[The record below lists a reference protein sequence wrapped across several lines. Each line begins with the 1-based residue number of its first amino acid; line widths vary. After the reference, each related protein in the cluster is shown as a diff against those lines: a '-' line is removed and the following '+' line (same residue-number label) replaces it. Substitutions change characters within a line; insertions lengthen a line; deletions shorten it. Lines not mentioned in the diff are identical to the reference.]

1 MSIKIYQKEI
11 DDGIGELVKSTASVA
26 YCSEATIKKG
36 EVPFPELKTLTDL
49 EVERLGIA
57 KAENKDQIDLYYL
70 ESVLVSC
77 GWNKNDDVFMPEAT
91 WAARNTPEDKQFNF
105 MHDENDIIGH
115 ITGSYVLTKDGKA
128 VAEDAPMPED
138 FDIIT
143 QAVLYNSWTGEDNRD
158 RMQKIISEIEDD
170 KWYVSMECLFAGFN
184 YALIN
189 EQGEAKVL
197 ARDEQSSFLTK
208 HLRAYGGTGEYE
220 GYKVG
225 RALANISFSGKGLVE
240 KPANSRS
247 IILKR
252 DQKSS
257 ASVKFNFKESDP
269 QLSIGELNM
278 SDNTLLEK
286 QLAEVQAQLAEAK
299 TENEAIKAKIEEAKD
314 KEFASQIEAFEK
326 TAEESKATIDELN
339 ESIKS
344 TQARVAELEDALQTS
359 QSELAE
365 AMKEMDEMKKKEKN
379 GKRKASL
386 IEAGYEEESIDETV
400 AAFDALSDEAF
411 ETVVLASPMKKAKME
426 EKDKKKKEDEAEAAM
441 PDALKEAIEKK
452 KKQKEEKDAKA
463 EEEAEADLNQEAFE
477 EVETSEAALVEADE
491 HDPIEATRASV
502 ASWLET
508 HVLSNK

>member
-11 DDGIGELVKSTASVA
+11 DDGIGDLVKSQASVA
-26 YCSEATIKKG
+26 YCSEATIHKG
-36 EVPFPELKTLTDL
+36 S
-49 EVERLGIA
+49 VETTKEIISQNCSSDVLS
-57 KAENKDQIDLYYL
+57 KVVAENKDQIDLYYL
-70 ESVLVSC
+70 ESVLVST
-77 GWNKNDDVFMPEAT
+77 GWNKNDDVFLSQAT
-91 WAARNTPEDKQFNF
+91 WDARNTPEDKQFNF

-128 VAEDAPMPED
+128 VADDDTARPDE

-143 QAVLYNSWTGEDNRD
+143 QAVLYNSWTDEENRE

-170 KWYVSMECLFAGFN
+170 KWYVSMECLFSGFD
-184 YALIN
+184 YAVTN
-189 EQGEAKVL
+189 EEGVAKIL
-197 ARDEQSSFLTK
+197 ARDEESSFLTK

-225 RALANISFSGKGLVE
+225 RALSNISFSGKGLVE
-240 KPANSRS
+240 RPANSRS

-257 ASVKFNFKESDP
+257 ASVTFKLEESDP
-269 QLSIGELNM
+269 QFSIGELNM

-286 QLAEVQAQLAEAK
+286 QLAEVQAQLTEAK
-299 TENEAIKAKIEEAKD
+299 AENEAIKAKIEEAKD
-314 KEFASQIEAFEK
+314 KEFASQVEAFEK
-326 TAEESKATIDELN
+326 DAEESKATIDELN

-359 QSELAE
+359 QNELAE
-365 AMKEMDEMKKKEKN
+365 AMKDMEEMKKKEKN

-386 IEAGYEEESIDETV
+386 IEAGYEEDSIDETV

-411 ETVVLASPMKKAKME
+411 ETIVLAAPMKKAKME
-426 EKDKKKKEDEAEAAM
+426 EDKDKKKKE
-441 PDALKEAIEKK
+441 
-452 KKQKEEKDAKA
+452 EEVKA
-463 EEEAEADLNQEAFE
+463 EEEADTEAEAEAEINQEAFE
-477 EVETSEAALVEADE
+477 EVETSEAALVESDE

-502 ASWLET
+502 ASWLEN

>member
-11 DDGIGELVKSTASVA
+11 NDGIGELVKSTASVA
-26 YCSEATIKKG
+26 YCSAATLKKSEA
-36 EVPFPELKTLTDL
+36 PFPELKDLTDIEL
-49 EVERLGIA
+49 EKLGIA
-57 KAENKDQIDLYYL
+57 KAENKNQIDLYYL
-70 ESVLVSC
+70 ESVLVST
-77 GWNKNDDVFMPEAT
+77 GWNKNDDVFLSEAT

-128 VAEDAPMPED
+128 VADNDATRPDE
-138 FDIIT
+138 FDIVT
-143 QAVLYNSWTGEDNRD
+143 QAVLYNSWTDEENRE

-184 YALIN
+184 YAVIN
-189 EQGEAKVL
+189 DKGEAKIL
-197 ARDEQSSFLTK
+197 ARDEESSFLTK

-220 GYKVG
+220 GYKIG
-225 RALANISFSGKGLVE
+225 RALANISFSGKGLVS

-257 ASVKFNFKESDP
+257 ASVKFNLKESDP

-278 SDNTLLEK
+278 SDTTLLEK
-286 QLAEVQAQLAEAK
+286 QLAEVQTQLSEAK

-314 KEFASQIEAFEK
+314 KEFASTIEAFEK
-326 TAEESKATIDELN
+326 DAEESKATIDELN
-339 ESIKS
+339 ETVKS
-344 TQARVAELEDALQTS
+344 TQAKIAELEDALQTS
-359 QSELAE
+359 QTELAE
-365 AMKEMDEMKKKEKN
+365 AMKDMEEMKKKEKME
-379 GKRKASL
+379 KRKAAL
-386 IEAGYEEESIDETV
+386 VEAGISEEDVEESL
-400 AAFDALSDEAF
+400 ASFDALADEAF
-411 ETVVLASPMKKAKME
+411 ESVVALMKKKAVKKD
-426 EKDKKKKEDEAEAAM
+426 EKDEEAMMKKPKAEESEAEV
-441 PDALKEAIEKK
+441 
-452 KKQKEEKDAKA
+452 EEA
-463 EEEAEADLNQEAFE
+463 EEEAEAEITPEAFE

-502 ASWLET
+502 ADWLET